1 MIADRPY
8 IANKII
14 ESVQTFNQLIQELDA
29 DQFEKSVEGK
39 WSAGQDLAH
48 LIKTLKIIG
57 LAFILPKV
65 LLKLLYGEANRP
77 SRSPEELY
85 EKYKGNLAK
94 GGKAPAAFIP
104 KKVRFAKADELLQ
117 QHEYYGKLLI
127 KRLNKIS
134 EKDLDTYLLPHPL
147 IGRITLREM
156 LCFTFIHTNHHYRAL
171 ENKLHGH

>member
-1 MIADRPY
+1 M
-8 IANKII
+8 I
-14 ESVQTFNQLIQELDA
+14 ESKKNITVNIHESISSFNELILSLGA
-29 DQFEKSVEGK
+29 DQFERSYSGR

-85 EKYKGNLAK
+85 EKYKANLAK

-104 KKVRFAKADELLQ
+104 KKVRFDQADELLQ

-127 KRLNKIS
+127 KRLNRIS

-171 ENKLHGH
+171 KNKLQGH